1 MLNKV
6 MLQGRLTKDPEMRYT
21 TTGTAVIN
29 TTLAVDRSYVKQGE
43 ERKADFIR
51 VTVFGKTAEFF
62 GKYFKKGAM
71 AVIVGRIQTDS
82 YDGDD
87 GKKVFI
93 TNIVADEVNFCGK
106 KEDSTEPKT
115 EANGY
120 SESDYDPL
128 MSAAALMND
137 TYYDDPF

>member
-51 VTVFGKTAEFF
+51 VTLFGKTAEFF

-71 AVIVGRIQTDS
+71 VVIVGRIQTDS

-87 GKKVFI
+87 GKKVYI

-106 KEDSTEPKT
+106 KEDSAEPKT
-115 EANGY
+115 EASDYG
-120 SESDYDPL
+120 ESDYDPL